1 MENITW
7 ETLGFENFFQTQTIG
22 KETPVGRITKA
33 GNGIYTIQTPERA
46 FSGKISGK
54 YRFEAE
60 VQGDFPCVGD
70 WVLFQPQAGE
80 DQAVIH
86 QRLER
91 KTLLTRHAAGNTHQE
106 QVMAANID
114 DVWIVSSMDQDL
126 NLRRIERYL
135 MQVYESG
142 AVPVIVLTKADLAS
156 DPDRQT
162 AEVERIAPGVS
173 VYPVDTLQE
182 VGFDALLEELVPG
195 KTVALIG
202 SSGVGKS
209 TLINRLVGK
218 TVQKTQEVRAED
230 HKGKHTTTHRE
241 MFLVPGGPLIL
252 DTPGMRELQL
262 WGEADGVQSTFSDIE
277 AYSSQCKF
285 RDCSHGS
292 EPGCA
297 VKQAIKDGRLTEE
310 RLKNYW
316 KMQREIERLDLKAK
330 YGAHKTNR
338 ILHSP
343 KSKK

>member
-1 MENITW
+1 MEKITW
-7 ETLGFENFFQTQTIG
+7 ETLGYESFFQTQTIG

-33 GNGIYTIQTPERA
+33 GKGFYTIQTPEKA
-46 FSGKISGK
+46 FSGQLSGK

-60 VQGDFPCVGD
+60 VQGDYPCVGD
-70 WVLFQPQAGE
+70 WVLFQPQVGE
-80 DQAVIH
+80 DKAVIH

-91 KTLLTRHAAGNTHQE
+91 RTLLTRHAAGNTYQE

-114 DVWIVSSMDQDL
+114 DVWIVSSMDQDF

-142 AVPVIVLTKADLAS
+142 AVPIIVLTKADLAS

-162 AEVERIAPGVS
+162 AEVEQIAPGVS
-173 VYPVDTLQE
+173 VYPVDTLQG
-182 VGFDALLEELVPG
+182 VGFDSLIEKFTPG
-195 KTVALIG
+195 MTIALIG

-209 TLINRLVGK
+209 SLINRLVGK

-262 WGEADGVQSTFSDIE
+262 WGEADGVHSTFYDIE

-292 EPGCA
+292 EPGCT
-297 VKQAIKDGRLTEE
+297 VQQAIKDGRLTEE

-330 YGAHKTNR
+330 YGTHKANR
-338 ILHSP
+338 ILHRP
-343 KSKK
+343 NSKK